1 MNSSNVPF
9 GDGPE
14 QKQRWS
20 TFWTT
25 GLCSTKSCPRHDTF
39 LSHIPWCRKAFTVSK
54 KTNAVFFL
62 FFFFNIQRLKVK
74 KVSSGNHRHIVIRA
88 CSLLMLLLRSGGA
101 ITNLLLMLR
110 PCFTW
115 LLSSQPPHPPT
126 ATTTIKRS
134 SWRRAMAA
142 DIKLLLWVARL
153 TVTTTTC
160 GLETTWLAELPVTVE
175 VLQSADVFYLLN
187 SFFCFFYFAASVDKS
202 VLDLWW
208 AAGSHHHYLRVHL
221 FQASR
226 KGINDSL

>member
-1 MNSSNVPF
+1 MVQSRNKDEVLF
-9 GDGPE
+9 GPQGCAA
-14 QKQRWS
+14 QKAALAMIHFCPTSLDAEKLLQYQR
-20 TFWTT
+20 
-25 GLCSTKSCPRHDTF
+25 KQMQ
-39 LSHIPWCRKAFTVSK
+39 
-54 KTNAVFFL
+54 FFP

-88 CSLLMLLLRSGGA
+88 CSLLMLLLRSGGV

-115 LLSSQPPHPPT
+115 LLSSQTPHPPT

-134 SWRRAMAA
+134 SWRKVMAA
-142 DIKLLLWVARL
+142 DIKLLLWVERL

-187 SFFCFFYFAASVDKS
+187 SFLFF
-202 VLDLWW
+202 
-208 AAGSHHHYLRVHL
+208 L
-221 FQASR
+221 FR
-226 KGINDSL
+226 CVCG

>member
-1 MNSSNVPF
+1 MKYFLDHRVVQHKKLPSPWYIFVPH
-9 GDGPE
+9 PLM
-14 QKQRWS
+14 QKS
-20 TFWTT
+20 FYSIKENK
-25 GLCSTKSCPRHDTF
+25 CS
-39 LSHIPWCRKAFTVSK
+39 
-54 KTNAVFFL
+54 FFP
-62 FFFFNIQRLKVK
+62 FFFNIQRLKVK

-134 SWRRAMAA
+134 SWRRVMAA
-142 DIKLLLWVARL
+142 DIKLLLWVERL

-187 SFFCFFYFAASVDKS
+187 SFFLFF
-202 VLDLWW
+202 
-208 AAGSHHHYLRVHL
+208 L
-221 FQASR
+221 FR
-226 KGINDSL
+226 CVCG